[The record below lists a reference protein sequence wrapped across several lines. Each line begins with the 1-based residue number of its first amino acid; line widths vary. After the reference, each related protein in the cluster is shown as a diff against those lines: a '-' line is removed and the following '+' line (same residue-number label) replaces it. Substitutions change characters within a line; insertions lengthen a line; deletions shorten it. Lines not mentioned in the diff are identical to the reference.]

1 VKRTLL
7 RTREVGN
14 IESMRKNRI
23 VSSHGFSLI
32 EMIGVLAIIGILA
45 SVVAPKVFD
54 AIRDAKITGAVG
66 VLQTI
71 KSSAVDYARKYNNIP
86 TDGTKTPGDTTFA
99 RPYGDSAVITS
110 ANSTYGDLLIYEGIL
125 DKLVAPIGP
134 NGKIAYTTASIT
146 LVSTGVAKAKP
157 ANTGA
162 IDYPMVFCRSYGSLT
177 EPTRLFS
184 SAQNSTRVVFM
195 LIPGLTTLEAAG
207 LKTKIDG
214 PFNETIVG
222 PSDLV
227 TKTVAGTGTG
237 AVEESVNRGN
247 CLLTTGTSS
256 VGGFDAWCYVAHE

>member
-1 VKRTLL
+1 MKLKIST
-7 RTREVGN
+7 
-14 IESMRKNRI
+14 SK
-23 VSSHGFSLI
+23 GFSLI

-71 KSSAVDYARKYNNIP
+71 KSSAVDYARKYNNLP
-86 TDGTKTPGDTTFA
+86 TDGNKVPGDTSFA
-99 RPYGDSAVITS
+99 RPYGDSATITA
-110 ANSTYGDLLIYEGIL
+110 ANSTLGDLLIYEGIL

-134 NGKIAYTTASIT
+134 NGNVAYTTAGVT
-146 LVSTGVAKAKP
+146 LASTGVAGAKP
-157 ANTGA
+157 VNTGA
-162 IDYPMVFCRSYGSLT
+162 VDYPMVLCRSYGSLT

-214 PFNETIVG
+214 PFNETILG
-222 PSDLV
+222 PADLA

-247 CLLTTGTSS
+247 CLLTTSTLAT
-256 VGGFDAWCYVAHE
+256 GGYDAWCYVAHE